1 MSNAKSKGSAK
12 EQGAPAEAGQPKYV
26 AGLQEAPNKER
37 AKALARLAVDPA
49 AGAGCVVHQQTHKL
63 LGDQSVAAL
72 MGAIREGIK
81 GVQGGDL
88 SRCEA
93 MLVAQADALQ
103 AIFFRTAFRADGQGT
118 ISNWETYMRMAM
130 KVQSQCRMTLE
141 TLANIKNP
149 PVVFARQANFA
160 SGPQQVN
167 NGVAQA
173 PAPAAISEPRPNEL
187 LEADHGKRLD
197 TRAESKAIG
206 ADSNLEAVGAVH
218 RASHGTRESQVGAQ
232 RKSRGSSARTP
243 GSKEAAK

>member
-1 MSNAKSKGSAK
+1 MSNAKPKGSAK
-12 EQGAPAEAGQPKYV
+12 VQGAPAEGGRPKYV
-26 AGLQEAPNKER
+26 AGIQDAPDKER

-49 AGAGCVVHQQTHKL
+49 AGAGCLVHQQTHKL

-72 MGAIREGIK
+72 MGVVREGIK
-81 GVQGGDL
+81 EVQGGDL

-103 AIFFRTAFRADGQGT
+103 AIFFRTAFRADRQET
-118 ISNWETYMRMAM
+118 VSNWEIYMRMAM

-167 NGVAQA
+167 NGVAPA

-187 LEADHGKRLD
+187 LEADHGERLV
-197 TRAESKAIG
+197 TGAASQASRTHSKV
-206 ADSNLEAVGAVH
+206 ETMGAVN
-218 RASHGTRESQVGAQ
+218 RPRNYGRQGKVC
-232 RKSRGSSARTP
+232 
-243 GSKEAAK
+243 KER